1 MTEEQ
6 AKALKVGDKVRYSS
20 SDAHEYM
27 TNGKIYEIYRID
39 SDGDPVVLD
48 ADGDDFYICGAYHA
62 EFELVESH
70 SSKYRIEFVSTSE
83 CFDADGLSFVKA
95 YVNDDLLAHLRDIE
109 SEQGREA
116 KRKAIREQI
125 AKLEAELEALK

>member
-1 MTEEQ
+1 MTKEQ
-6 AKALKVGDKVRYSS
+6 AKALKVGDEVRYSS
-20 SDAHEYM
+20 SDAHEFM
-27 TNGKIYEIYRID
+27 TNGKTYKVCRID
-39 SDGDPVVLD
+39 RDGDPVVTD
-48 ADGDDFYICGAYHA
+48 DDGDSFYIYGSHSA
-62 EFELVESH
+62 EFELVESPTQ
-70 SSKYRIEFVSTSE
+70 SYRIEIVETSE

-125 AKLEAELEALK
+125 AKLETELEALK